1 MSSGLVQVATQN
13 ITSST
18 ASITLLDSSPTDTIY
33 LLTILNVQTVNDN
46 VTVRLRYTKASDDS
60 VDSTS
65 NYDMARFDLKSYADA
80 SNGYAADL
88 DHHFLAQEG
97 TPAQESANGVFQ
109 IANLN
114 NSSEPTFINDVSS
127 NWNSISKLSGSAG
140 GGVHTVNQANN
151 GVNISTSSGN
161 IDLGIFTLYKLV

>member
-65 NYDMARFDLKSYADA
+65 NYDFARFDLKSYADA
-80 SNGYAADL
+80 SNGYAVDQ
-88 DHHFLAQEG
+88 DFHFLAQEG

-114 NSSEPTFINDVSS
+114 NSGEPTFINDVSS

-151 GVNISTSSGN
+151 GVNISASSGN